1 MILADTLRGLARRW
15 YIVIPG
21 LLLATFLTITTFAMI
36 KPDYERAAT
45 QLLLPG
51 EGTIPTGAT
60 NPFLFLG
67 GLTQSADVLVRSMN
81 AEEVAGA
88 IVKDYPGTEVAISKD
103 PSTSGPIILIRVTAT
118 SNSRADGALNDV
130 LASSADVLE
139 RLQIEQDV
147 ATVDRITITTL
158 TRDGSSTL
166 QQRKRLTATIGVG
179 AGMVVLT
186 VLIASLVEGLSR
198 RARPG
203 DRGSESS
210 RVVSSEATDESD
222 PAESIGDQA
231 VIDSEMVARGRRKLR
246 LWSRRGGHGRVAGR
260 DRAGLVL
267 PDNDKTSESGMRPAR
282 QAEDFAG

>member
-15 YIVIPG
+15 YIVVPG
-21 LLLATFLTITTFAMI
+21 LLLAIFFAINTFTMI
-36 KPDYERAAT
+36 KPDYERTAT

-51 EGTIPTGAT
+51 EGTIPVGAT

-67 GLTQSADVLVRSMN
+67 GLTQSADVLVRSLN

-88 IVKDYPGTEVAISKD
+88 IVKEYPGTEVAISKD
-103 PSTSGPIILIRVTAT
+103 PSTSGPILLIRVTAT
-118 SNSRADGALNDV
+118 SNSHAAGALNDV
-130 LASSADVLE
+130 IARSADVLE

-158 TRDGSSTL
+158 TRDASSTL
-166 QQRKRLTATIGVG
+166 QQRKRLTTTIGVG

-186 VLIASLVEGLSR
+186 ILIASLVEGLSR

-203 DRGSESS
+203 GRGSESS
-210 RVVSSEATDESD
+210 RAVPTGATGEPD
-222 PAESIGDQA
+222 PAESTEDQA
-231 VIDSEMVARGRRKLR
+231 VVESETVTRERRRLR

-267 PDNDKTSESGMRPAR
+267 PHNDKSSESGVRPAR
-282 QAEDFAG
+282 QAEDLAE